1 MLKYMMV
8 YIVFIITN
16 QHYQFIYIG
25 GKMGKLFGTDGV
37 RGIANKD
44 LTPEL
49 AYKLGRIGGFFLT
62 KGKKR
67 PKMVVGMDTR
77 ISGDMLEG
85 ALSAGLNSAGVDV
98 LYLGILPTPA
108 VACMIKT
115 LKANGGVMITASH
128 NPVEYNGIKFFNEQG
143 LKLTD
148 ETENSIEEYLLNN
161 IDIDYRPVSGEIGRK
176 ILVESPTDMY
186 KDFLKKTIN
195 VNLEGMK
202 IAVDCGNGAVYKAAP
217 ELLSELGASVYVI
230 HNEPNGININV
241 ECGSTK
247 TEEIQKLVLETGA
260 DVGLSFDGD
269 ADRLIAADE
278 KGNIVDGDHVLA
290 ICGTHMKENGKL
302 KSNAV
307 IGTVMTNM
315 GLDVCLKAHN
325 IDIIKTKVG
334 DRYVLEEMLKG
345 NHSIG
350 GEQSG
355 HIIFLDY
362 NTTGDGLLTALQ
374 LLSVVKEK
382 NTNLSELASIM
393 QVMPQTLVN
402 AHVSPE
408 KKNAYLDDEIIKN
421 KIQEIEDHFSGK
433 GRVLIRPSGTEPM
446 VRVMIE
452 GENQSELDMYANE
465 LAKLIE
471 ERLK

>member
-1 MLKYMMV
+1 
-8 YIVFIITN
+8 
-16 QHYQFIYIG
+16 
-25 GKMGKLFGTDGV
+25 MGKFFGTDGV

-44 LTPEL
+44 LSPDL

-85 ALSAGLNSAGVDV
+85 ALSSGLNSAGVDV
-98 LYLGILPTPA
+98 LYLGVLPTPA
-108 VACMIKT
+108 VACMIKI
-115 LKANGGVMITASH
+115 LEADGGVMITASH
-128 NPVEYNGIKFFNEQG
+128 NPVEYNGIKFFNDKG

-148 ETENSIEEYLLNN
+148 DMENSIEEYIINN
-161 IDIDYRPVSGEIGRK
+161 IDIDFLPVSGEVGRK
-176 ILVESPTDMY
+176 IRIDNPERKYME
-186 KDFLKKTIN
+186 FLKETMDVDLTGLK
-195 VNLEGMK
+195 V
-202 IAVDCGNGAVYKAAP
+202 AVDCGNGAAYKAAP
-217 ELLSELGASVYVI
+217 ELLHELGAQVYVI
-230 HNEPNGININV
+230 HNDPNGININV

-247 TEEIQKLVLETGA
+247 PEEIQKLVLETGA

-278 KGNIVDGDHVLA
+278 NGNIVDGDHILA
-290 ICGTHMKENGKL
+290 ICGIHMREKGRL
-302 KSNAV
+302 KSNTV

-315 GLDVCLKAHN
+315 GLDICLKEKG
-325 IDIIKTKVG
+325 IDIIKTNVG

-345 NHSIG
+345 KHSIG

-362 NTTGDGLLTALQ
+362 NTTGDGLLTAIQ
-374 LLSVVKEK
+374 LLSVMKEK
-382 NTNLSELASIM
+382 NTRLSKLAGIM
-393 QVMPQTLVN
+393 SVMPQILVN
-402 AHVSPE
+402 ARVSDE
-408 KKNAYLDDEIIKN
+408 KKKLYLEDEAIKD
-421 KIQEIEDHFSGK
+421 KIEEIESHFNGR
-433 GRVLIRPSGTEPM
+433 GRVLIRPSGTEPL

-452 GENQSELDMYANE
+452 GENMEEIELCANE
-465 LAKLIE
+465 LSELIE